1 MTYGKTLL
9 TASALGALLLST
21 QANALV
27 CVNCATI
34 TQMATSN
41 INQAQSYAEVVQQ
54 TLNQV
59 KSLQNQVESINYQI
73 QNLKNIDV
81 HNWGDAKNQIDRLGR
96 IARTG
101 KAMAFSLVDLNEQ
114 WNSQFRG
121 YEQWESEVQTNDM
134 VTQQYREWGEMM
146 QDTSM
151 SALSLANEMSTVQAE
166 DESTITALQNN
177 SSSASGAMQVAQ
189 AGNEIAAQ
197 TTRQLQKMQTLLQA
211 DIQMTA
217 TSTALAEERLAQ
229 QRAATEAKITPSDE
243 LETNIHNGKDWT
255 NLWD

>member
-1 MTYGKTLL
+1 MAYTRKVL
-9 TASALGALLLST
+9 TASAFTALLIST

-34 TQMATSN
+34 TQMATNN

-59 KSLQNQVESINYQI
+59 KSLQNQVQSINYQI

-81 HNWGDAKNQIDRLGR
+81 HNWGDAKAQIDRLGR
-96 IARTG
+96 VARTG

-114 WNSQFRG
+114 WNDQFRG
-121 YEQWESEVQTNDM
+121 YEQWETEVQTNDM

-151 SALSLANEMSTVQAE
+151 SALSLANEMSAVQAE

-177 SSSASGAMQVAQ
+177 SSSADGAMQVAQ

-229 QRAATEAKITPSDE
+229 QRAASEAKSQAPDVNVDDGEDFTR
-243 LETNIHNGKDWT
+243 LY
-255 NLWD
+255 

>member
-1 MTYGKTLL
+1 MAYTRKIL
-9 TASALGALLLST
+9 TASAFTALLIST

-34 TQMATSN
+34 TQMATNN

-59 KSLQNQVESINYQI
+59 KSLQNQVQSINYQI

-81 HNWGDAKNQIDRLGR
+81 HNWGDAKAQIDRLGR
-96 IARTG
+96 VAQTG

-114 WNSQFRG
+114 WNDQFRG
-121 YEQWESEVQTNDM
+121 YEQWETEVQTNDM

-177 SSSASGAMQVAQ
+177 SSSADGAMQVAQ

-217 TSTALAEERLAQ
+217 TSTALAEEKLAQ
-229 QRAATEAKITPSDE
+229 QRAADNSTIADPEI
-243 LETNIHNGKDWT
+243 NIHDGQDWT
-255 NLWD
+255 DLWD

>member
-1 MTYGKTLL
+1 MAYTRKIL
-9 TASALGALLLST
+9 TASAFTALLIST

-34 TQMATSN
+34 TQMATNN

-59 KSLQNQVESINYQI
+59 KSLQNQVQSINYQI

-81 HNWGDAKNQIDRLGR
+81 HNWGDAKAQIDRLGR
-96 IARTG
+96 VARTG

-114 WNSQFRG
+114 WNDQFRG
-121 YEQWESEVQTNDM
+121 YEQWETEVQTNDM

-151 SALSLANEMSTVQAE
+151 SALSLANEMSAVQAE

-177 SSSASGAMQVAQ
+177 SSSADGAMQVAQ

-217 TSTALAEERLAQ
+217 TSTALAEEKLAQ
-229 QRAATEAKITPSDE
+229 QRAADNSTIADPEI
-243 LETNIHNGKDWT
+243 NIHDGQDWT
-255 NLWD
+255 DLWD